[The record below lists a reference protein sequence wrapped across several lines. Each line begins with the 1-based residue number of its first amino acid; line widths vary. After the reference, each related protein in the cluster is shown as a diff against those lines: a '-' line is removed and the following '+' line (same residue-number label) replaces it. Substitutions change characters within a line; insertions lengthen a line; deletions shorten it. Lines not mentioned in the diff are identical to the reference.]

1 MIRAKKSF
9 GQNFLV
15 DQRVVEKI
23 IAASEIK
30 PGEAVLEIGPG
41 TGILTA
47 ALVAAGAQVTAV
59 EADHDLIAPLQEK
72 FGDKIHLIEGDIFS
86 VISSLN
92 YQLQTTNY
100 KLISN
105 IPYNITSKI
114 LETFLTAEHPPSRM
128 VLMVQREV
136 ADRIT
141 AKPPNMSLL
150 SVVCQLYA
158 NVSKVINVP
167 ASAFRPAPKV
177 DSAVVRFDRTNS
189 TNRTNNEEVIRLAKI
204 GFSSRRK
211 QLHNNLAGP
220 GIASAETIKAHLI
233 SIGLPPT
240 SRAENLSVHNWIA
253 LAGLL

>member
-23 IAASEIK
+23 IAASDIQS
-30 PGEAVLEIGPG
+30 GEAVLEIGPG

-47 ALVAAGAQVTAV
+47 ALVATGARVTAV
-59 EADHDLIAPLQEK
+59 EADHDLIAPLKEK
-72 FGDKIHLIEGDIFS
+72 FGNQIELIESDIFS
-86 VISSLN
+86 YNLPP
-92 YQLQTTNY
+92 TTY

-105 IPYNITSKI
+105 IPYNITSQI
-114 LETFLTAEHPPSRM
+114 LETFLTAEHPPTRM

-158 NVSKVINVP
+158 DVKRVVNVP

-177 DSAVVRFDRTNS
+177 ESAVVRLDKTDR
-189 TNRTNNEEVIRLAKI
+189 TNRTNNEVVIKLAKA

-211 QLHNNLAGP
+211 QLHNNLAGA
-220 GIASAETIKAHLI
+220 GIASADTIKSHLVTL
-233 SIGLPPT
+233 GLPPT
-240 SRAENLSVHNWIA
+240 ARAENLSVHNWIA
-253 LAGLL
+253 LSSLL